1 MAADTSDIPV
11 EVKIHTNKGKVLE
24 SFYPFGKK
32 YRGRIDSTNIDIDSD
47 GTSEI
52 IIGAG
57 PNLEPS
63 VKIFAQDGTL
73 IDEFIVYHPLY
84 RSGVNV
90 AACDLTGNGV
100 PEIIT
105 GTFPGGG
112 PHVRIFDIKGEAVF
126 GGGFFAY
133 ASNFRGGVNVSCGDI
148 DNDGKN
154 DIITSPGISGGPHI
168 KVFSPLGTMKQEVF
182 AGIHYDNAGAVVEV
196 GDIDAD
202 GKQEIITASMG
213 EDKSMVRIYGFNAYR
228 RDLEIQYAFETGI
241 ETEDGLELGLV
252 DYQNDGMM
260 DISITASTS
269 EEPRVHLFGH
279 NGDPL
284 ASFKIF
290 STENH
295 GARTEDIQHEGNL
308 MQVSISNSG
317 LHRNRV
323 GKYILVNVSE
333 QRLYTYEHGS
343 FVNTFL
349 VSTGVKGFETPRG
362 KKSVTHKLP
371 YHDYI
376 WLYGEDDPRNYNIP
390 NVRWNLRFQKY
401 YYIHSADWHNNFGN
415 PMSHGCVNVGL
426 KDAEWVFNWSDI
438 GTPVEIID

>member
-1 MAADTSDIPV
+1 
-11 EVKIHTNKGKVLE
+11 
-24 SFYPFGKK
+24 
-32 YRGRIDSTNIDIDSD
+32 
-47 GTSEI
+47 
-52 IIGAG
+52 
-57 PNLEPS
+57 
-63 VKIFAQDGTL
+63 
-73 IDEFIVYHPLY
+73 
-84 RSGVNV
+84 
-90 AACDLTGNGV
+90 
-100 PEIIT
+100 
-105 GTFPGGG
+105 
-112 PHVRIFDIKGEAVF
+112 
-126 GGGFFAY
+126 
-133 ASNFRGGVNVSCGDI
+133 
-148 DNDGKN
+148 
-154 DIITSPGISGGPHI
+154 
-168 KVFSPLGTMKQEVF
+168 
-182 AGIHYDNAGAVVEV
+182 
-196 GDIDAD
+196 
-202 GKQEIITASMG
+202 
-213 EDKSMVRIYGFNAYR
+213 
-228 RDLEIQYAFETGI
+228 
-241 ETEDGLELGLV
+241 
-252 DYQNDGMM
+252 
-260 DISITASTS
+260 
-269 EEPRVHLFGH
+269 
-279 NGDPL
+279 
-284 ASFKIF
+284 
-290 STENH
+290 
-295 GARTEDIQHEGNL
+295 